1 MRIAVASLGLDV
13 AHRFEQADGYTCYL
27 VERGII
33 VDCQNM
39 PAQTAS
45 YPETA
50 SLLKSIDATP
60 IIVGAIPID
69 IANVF
74 CKAGIEVVA
83 GASGSARE
91 VVEQYLTSTL
101 IGVDEMCHDGD
112 PECEGDLA
120 AQGCSL

>member
-1 MRIAVASLGLDV
+1 MRIAVASSGLNV
-13 AHRFEQADGYTCYL
+13 ASRFEQAESYTFYL

-33 VDCQNM
+33 VECQNM
-39 PAQTAS
+39 PNPGRSYAEVAS
-45 YPETA
+45 MLT
-50 SLLKSIDATP
+50 SIDCSV

-69 IANVF
+69 IARVF
-74 CKAGIEVVA
+74 CRANIEVVA

-91 VVEQYLTSTL
+91 VVEQYLTRTL